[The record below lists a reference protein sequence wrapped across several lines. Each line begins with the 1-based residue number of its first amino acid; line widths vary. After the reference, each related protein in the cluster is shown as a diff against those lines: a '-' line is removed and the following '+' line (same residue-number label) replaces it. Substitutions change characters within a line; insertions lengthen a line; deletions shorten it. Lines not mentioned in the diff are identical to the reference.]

1 VDDKIKFGIIGT
13 GRMAITMLRAMREI
27 SEIDVIAVGSGS
39 IDRAREFAHRFG
51 INASYGNLEEF
62 LRNDAISAVYI
73 ANRNIEH
80 CASAIA
86 ALSAGKAVLCE
97 KPFAI
102 NMKEGQEVL
111 LAARSSRRLF
121 MEAMWTPLLPAYM
134 RLRQL
139 VQSGSFGRPTHLH
152 FNFGYPT
159 SAQSNPMLFTATGG
173 GVLLD
178 RSGYGIAL
186 ALAILGDVQAVD
198 ATLSLNGD
206 GVDIGAALQLAHRT
220 GGQSQLGFSLN
231 SLMSNAATVACE
243 GGMVGLM
250 PPTIGAEIV
259 FYQHMSA
266 ILPTRS
272 AINGI
277 GMKQR
282 IIRSLRRNSFMR
294 RAKNAV
300 SGPKTEYHTFGVN
313 PYAPTVRH
321 FIKLLRTEQLESNVI
336 TMDSSLAALR
346 IIEAAKDM
354 RLNRDQCL

>member
-1 VDDKIKFGIIGT
+1 
-13 GRMAITMLRAMREI
+13 MLHAMREI
-27 SEIDVIAVGSGS
+27 SEIDVIAVGSDRS
-39 IDRAREFAHRFG
+39 IALE
-51 INASYGNLEEF
+51 NLRIVSESTPRTAIWQEF

-80 CASAIA
+80 CATAIA

-111 LAARSSRRLF
+111 FAARSSRRLF

-134 RLRQL
+134 RLREL

-198 ATLSLNGD
+198 VSLSVNDD
-206 GVDIGAALQLAHRT
+206 GVDIGAAPPAGAQNWRT
-220 GGQSQLGFSLN
+220 VPIGF
-231 SLMSNAATVACE
+231 
-243 GGMVGLM
+243 
-250 PPTIGAEIV
+250 
-259 FYQHMSA
+259 
-266 ILPTRS
+266 LPELS
-272 AINGI
+272 DV
-277 GMKQR
+277 QR
-282 IIRSLRRNSFMR
+282 RNRSL
-294 RAKNAV
+294 
-300 SGPKTEYHTFGVN
+300 
-313 PYAPTVRH
+313 
-321 FIKLLRTEQLESNVI
+321 
-336 TMDSSLAALR
+336 
-346 IIEAAKDM
+346 
-354 RLNRDQCL
+354 